1 MSVWPQLRRSR
12 TVRAGRA
19 TGRVLRCGLMDTM
32 LADLAV
38 SVVLCFEHP
47 LDEERLAAGLAR
59 ALERVPVFAGR
70 LRTVEGVLEAVC
82 GDTGVPFE
90 VYTVEG
96 TLAEAMGRV
105 TAPGSDLVAP
115 LDAPAARDGG
125 VPLLTVRLTR
135 TADGGT
141 VLGCSWHHA
150 VGDLHS
156 FMLLLRIWSAAVEG
170 EPLPDA
176 ELVDDQDELLA
187 EVLPAEDCG
196 RPGFR
201 VPSAAEAE
209 LLAREVAVAPRANRI
224 VQIAFTDAELGRMRE
239 EFGVAAG
246 RRLSTGDVLCAHLLS
261 TLRELD
267 GDAAERML
275 TVPVNARRWLGLPP
289 VLVGNLLSEVHLP
302 HRPEDGPAL
311 LAGALRTA
319 VEEFPTTHL
328 NLRANLWFL
337 AALGRSRLRDC
348 VPLGFDPGARRFS
361 FSNWSGFGA
370 YAVSFQGRHP
380 VFFSPAANYPIPWVS
395 WTVEGFRGEG
405 RLATVVLPAR
415 LAARVRGAEGRA
427 ALHRFRR
434 AGDRPPASAA
444 VLPKVV

>member
-19 TGRVLRCGLMDTM
+19 GGRVLRCGLMDTM

-47 LDEERLAAGLAR
+47 LDEDRLAAGLAR

-82 GDTGVPFE
+82 DDAGVPFE
-90 VYTVEG
+90 VFTVEG
-96 TLAEAMGRV
+96 TLAEAMGRA
-105 TAPGSDLVAP
+105 TAPGAGLVAP
-115 LDAPAARDGG
+115 LDAPAARTGA

-150 VGDLHS
+150 VGDLQS

-170 EPLPDA
+170 EPLPEA

-201 VPSAAEAE
+201 LPSAAEAQ
-209 LLAREVAVAPRANRI
+209 LLAREVAAGPRANRLL
-224 VQIAFTDAELGRMRE
+224 QIAFTDAELERMRA
-239 EFGVAAG
+239 EFGAAVG
-246 RRLSTGDVLCAHLLS
+246 LRISSGDALCAHLLS

-267 GDAAERML
+267 GDEAERML
-275 TVPVNARRWLGLPP
+275 TVPVNVRRRLGLSPA
-289 VLVGNLLSEVHLP
+289 LVGNLLSEIHVP
-302 HRPEDGPAL
+302 HRPEDGPAV

-319 VEEFPTTHL
+319 VEEFPTAHL

-337 AALGRSRLRDC
+337 ATLGRSRLRDC
-348 VPLGFDPGARRFS
+348 VPLGFDPQARRFT

-370 YAVSFQGRHP
+370 YAVSFQGRRP
-380 VFFSPAANYPIPWVS
+380 VLFSPAANYPITWVC
-395 WTVEGFRGEG
+395 WAVEGYRGEG

-434 AGDRPPASAA
+434 AEDRPPASAA
-444 VLPKVV
+444 ALPKAI

>member
-1 MSVWPQLRRSR
+1 MSIWPQLRRSR
-12 TVRAGRA
+12 TVRARRA
-19 TGRVLRCGLMDTM
+19 TDRVLRCGLMDTM

-47 LDEERLAAGLAR
+47 LDDERLAAGLAR

-82 GDTGVPFE
+82 DDTGVPFE

-105 TAPGSDLVAP
+105 TAPGSGLVAP
-115 LDAPAARDGG
+115 LDAPAARHGG
-125 VPLLTVRLTR
+125 VPLLTVRMTR

-156 FMLLLRIWSAAVEG
+156 FMLLLRSWSAAVEG
-170 EPLPDA
+170 EPLPEA
-176 ELVDDQDELLA
+176 ELVDDQDELLN

-209 LLAREVAVAPRANRI
+209 LLAHEVAVGPRANRI
-224 VQIAFTDAELGRMRE
+224 VQIAFTDAEVSRMRE
-239 EFGVAAG
+239 EFGAAAG
-246 RRLSTGDVLCAHLLS
+246 RPLSAGDVLCAHLVG

-267 GDAAERML
+267 GDDAERML
-275 TVPVNARRWLGLPP
+275 TVPVNARRWLGLSPA
-289 VLVGNLLSEVHLP
+289 LVGNLLSEVHLP
-302 HRPEDGPAL
+302 YRPADGPAV
-311 LAGALRTA
+311 LADALRTA
-319 VEEFPTTHL
+319 VEEFPAAHL

-337 AALGRSRLRDC
+337 ATLGRSRLGDC

-370 YAVSFQGRHP
+370 YAVSFQSRRP

-415 LAARVRGAEGRA
+415 LAARVRGAQGRA

-434 AGDRPPASAA
+434 AEDRPPASEA
-444 VLPKVV
+444 VLPKVI

>member
-1 MSVWPQLRRSR
+1 MSIWPQLRRSR
-12 TVRAGRA
+12 TVRARRA
-19 TGRVLRCGLMDTM
+19 TDRVLRCGLMDTM

-47 LDEERLAAGLAR
+47 LDDERLAAGLAR

-82 GDTGVPFE
+82 DDTGVPFE

-105 TAPGSDLVAP
+105 TAPGSGLVAP
-115 LDAPAARDGG
+115 LDAPAARHGG
-125 VPLLTVRLTR
+125 VPLLTVRMTR

-156 FMLLLRIWSAAVEG
+156 FMLLLRSWSAAVEG
-170 EPLPDA
+170 EPLPEA
-176 ELVDDQDELLA
+176 ELVDDQDELLN

-209 LLAREVAVAPRANRI
+209 LLAHEVAVGPRANRI
-224 VQIAFTDAELGRMRE
+224 VQIAFTDAEVSRMRE
-239 EFGVAAG
+239 EFGAAAG
-246 RRLSTGDVLCAHLLS
+246 RPLSAGDVLCAHLVG

-267 GDAAERML
+267 GDDAERML
-275 TVPVNARRWLGLPP
+275 TVPVNARRWLGLSPA
-289 VLVGNLLSEVHLP
+289 LVGNLLSEVHLP
-302 HRPEDGPAL
+302 YRPADGPAV
-311 LAGALRTA
+311 LADALRTA
-319 VEEFPTTHL
+319 VEEFPAAHL

-337 AALGRSRLRDC
+337 ATLGRSRLGDC

-370 YAVSFQGRHP
+370 YAVSFQGRRP

-415 LAARVRGAEGRA
+415 LAARVRGAQGRA

-434 AGDRPPASAA
+434 AEDRPPASEA
-444 VLPKVV
+444 VLPKVI